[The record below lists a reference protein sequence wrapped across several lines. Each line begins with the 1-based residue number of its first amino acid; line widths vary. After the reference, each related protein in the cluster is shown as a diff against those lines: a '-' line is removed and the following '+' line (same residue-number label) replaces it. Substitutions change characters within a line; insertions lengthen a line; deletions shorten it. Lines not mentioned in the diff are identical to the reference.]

1 MQRLKFNYVTNNTT
15 MFLSRRFS
23 VLDTATVPA
32 ATMVAGNA
40 ALRILTES
48 GRFDYSAEYS
58 NANMDWADEIKLRKI
73 FIIATKIAAV
83 TRSHL
88 LGSKRFKAVFPPIAT
103 VTAKWVCSADA
114 SLQHHDV
121 HAAIKTG
128 QAEE

>member
-1 MQRLKFNYVTNNTT
+1 

-83 TRSHL
+83 TQTHL
-88 LGSKRFKAVFPPIAT
+88 LGSKRFK
-103 VTAKWVCSADA
+103 S
-114 SLQHHDV
+114 HG
-121 HAAIKTG
+121 AIFLHS
-128 QAEE
+128 